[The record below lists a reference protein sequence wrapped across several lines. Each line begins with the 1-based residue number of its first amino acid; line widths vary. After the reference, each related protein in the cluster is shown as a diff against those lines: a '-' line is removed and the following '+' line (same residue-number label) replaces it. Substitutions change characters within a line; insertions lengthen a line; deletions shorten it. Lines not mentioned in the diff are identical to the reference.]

1 MNGED
6 ILKLVN
12 AGFTK
17 EEIGKMFSTGEPK
30 PKEEETPKEQPVEK
44 EQTKEQETGMTT
56 LEQKFDKL
64 MDILT
69 NSNII
74 GANQPPENT
83 VDDIIAQIID
93 PTYKKGDK

>member
-1 MNGED
+1 MDSND

-17 EEIGKMFSTGEPK
+17 DEIAKMFGK
-30 PKEEETPKEQPVEK
+30 ETPKQEEEKTPVEQPQEEK
-44 EQTKEQETGMTT
+44 QDEGMTT

-64 MDILT
+64 MDILVKGNFT
-69 NSNII
+69 
-74 GANQPPENT
+74 GANQPPEDT

-93 PTYKKGDK
+93 PNYKKGEK